1 MVAVDSPRQQTPV
14 AAPVAPTRE
23 QIPVRNPITDAILGT
38 VEAMTA
44 EQVAVVVAR
53 SRAAQPAWA
62 ALTVKERGALLLRFA
77 DRLWAN
83 QQSMMARIRESTG
96 KFEFGAW
103 VEVGALDM
111 VINYYV
117 NHAPRWLAPQTRRAL
132 LPIKHKARVYYKPW
146 GVAGF
151 ITPWNYPLLNA
162 IQDMIPALL
171 AGNTVVLKPSEVTP
185 YVATYA
191 VDLMHEAGIPREV
204 VQVVTGAAST
214 GAALVDAV
222 DYVAFTGSTATG
234 RRIAARAAERLIGCS
249 LELGGKD
256 PLIVLADADL
266 DLAAAGTLTG
276 ALENAGQVCIST
288 ERVYVEA
295 PIYEAFV
302 AKITEYAHKVVVS
315 PQPGYEVHMGS
326 LTNDREVERAEAH
339 IADAVAK
346 GAKIIFGGKR
356 RPDLGPRFFEPT
368 LLTDVDHSMKVMTE
382 ETFGPL
388 VPIMKVKDAEEAIRL
403 ANDNEYGLS
412 AAIFTGDLRR
422 GEQLATRIDSGDVNI
437 NTTQWTFGTPSLP
450 MGGVKNSGMGR
461 RNGPEGLMRFVRPQ
475 AILVDNQLLTQP
487 QLSLYSPFNISVALF
502 LRRVRRLI
510 PFLRV

>member
-1 MVAVDSPRQQTPV
+1 MVALESPPIHTPFTEV
-14 AAPVAPTRE
+14 PTRE
-23 QIPVRNPITDAILGT
+23 QILVRNPVTDEVFGHI
-38 VEAMTA
+38 EPMTA
-44 EQVAVVVAR
+44 EQVQAAIAR
-53 SRAAQPAWA
+53 VRAAQPAWA
-62 ALTVKERGALLLRFA
+62 ARSVKERGALLLKWA
-77 DRLWAN
+77 DLLWEN
-83 QQSMMARIRESTG
+83 QTTAIQHIRDATG

-103 VEVGALDM
+103 AEVG
-111 VINYYV
+111 VIDSITNYYV
-117 NHAPRWLAPQTRRAL
+117 HHAPRWLAPQTRRSM
-132 LPIKHKARVYYKPW
+132 LPLKHQARVYYKPW

-185 YVATYA
+185 YVASYA
-191 VDLMHEAGIPREV
+191 VDLMHQVGIPQEV
-204 VQVVTGAAST
+204 VQIVNGAAST
-214 GAALVDAV
+214 GSALVDAV
-222 DYVAFTGSTATG
+222 DYIAFTGSTATG
-234 RRIAARAAERLIGCS
+234 RKIAARAAERLIGCS

-266 DLAAAGTLTG
+266 DLAATGTLAG

-295 PIYEAFV
+295 PIYDAFV
-302 AKITEYAHKVVVS
+302 AKITEYAKQVVVS
-315 PQPGYEVHMGS
+315 PAAGMEIHMGS

-346 GAKIIFGGKR
+346 GAKVVFGGKR

-368 LLTDVDHSMKVMTE
+368 ILTGVDHSMKVMTE

-388 VPIMKVKDAEEAIRL
+388 VPIMKVRDAEEAIRL

-412 AAIFTGDLRR
+412 AAIFTADLRR

-437 NTTQWTFGTPSLP
+437 NTTQWTFGTPTLP

-475 AILVDNQLLTQP
+475 SVLVDNQLLTKP
-487 QLSLYSPFNISVALF
+487 QLSLYSPFNIRVAML
-502 LRRVRRLI
+502 LRRLRRWVPL
-510 PFLRV
+510 LRI